1 MRTIAVIA
9 RKGGSGKTT
18 LATHIALAAHLRGRA
33 SMLADAD
40 PQRSSS
46 EALKL
51 RGGQGPQVVET
62 AGPKLFALKVAALR
76 DGIDT
81 LVIDTPAG
89 PESEVCHAIVLAELS
104 VVVVRPSYLD
114 LVTAVRTVD
123 ILHRLGRPGLIV
135 LNQAP
140 FSRSGA
146 EPPLVRKAVDALK
159 LLHTPIAPG
168 AVRSRVAYQEA
179 LSLGLSVEELDPPVP
194 SAAEEIAALWRSIE
208 DRLAGRL

>member
-18 LATHIALAAHLRGRA
+18 LATHLALAAHLRGRQA
-33 SMLADAD
+33 MLADAD
-40 PQRSSS
+40 PQRSST
-46 EALKL
+46 EALRL
-51 RGGQGPQVVET
+51 RRPPGPQVVET

-76 DGIDT
+76 DGVDT

-89 PESEVCHAIVLAELS
+89 PETEVCHAIVLAELS
-104 VVVVRPSYLD
+104 VVVVRPTYLD
-114 LVTAVRTVD
+114 LLTAVRTVE

-140 FSRSGA
+140 FARAGA
-146 EPPLVRKAVDALK
+146 EPPLVRKALDALK
-159 LLHTPIAPG
+159 LLHTPIAPVVIR
-168 AVRSRVAYQEA
+168 ARIAYQEA
-179 LSLGLSVEELDPPVP
+179 LSAGLSVEELDPPVP
-194 SAAEEIAALWRSIE
+194 AASEEIAALWSAVE

>member
-18 LATHIALAAHLRGRA
+18 IATHLALAAFRRGQKV
-33 SMLADAD
+33 MLADAD
-40 PQRSSS
+40 PQRSSA
-46 EALKL
+46 EAL
-51 RGGQGPQVVET
+51 RMRQGPGPQVVET

-76 DGIDT
+76 DGVDA

-89 PESEVCHAIVLAELS
+89 PETEVCHAIVLADLS

-114 LVTAVRTVD
+114 LLMAVRTVD

-140 FSRSGA
+140 FARAGA
-146 EPPLVRKAVDALK
+146 EPPLVRKALEALR
-159 LLHTPIAPG
+159 LLHTPIAPIIIR
-168 AVRSRVAYQEA
+168 ARMAYQEA
-179 LSLGLSVEELDPPVP
+179 LSAGLSVEELAPPTP
-194 SAAEEIAALWRSIE
+194 ATEEVDQLWE
-208 DRLAGRL
+208 TVQARLSGRL